1 MGPLCFF
8 SGSRQDDFVFPFL
21 TRPQEAGHKLSGHTT
36 RSMSAL
42 AHVDLQEEALEDKNT
57 QISQARLYGPAK
69 SAMNTAVSLL
79 QVKEE
84 LTSMKEASAKQ
95 QDSDKMGKGKASS
108 FCFPLSARINCRM
121 PKVWAFLPS

>member
-1 MGPLCFF
+1 MGPLFF
-8 SGSRQDDFVFPFL
+8 VKDDFLFFPFL
-21 TRPQEAGHKLSGHTT
+21 TRPQEAGHKLSGHT

-42 AHVDLQEEALEDKNT
+42 HVDLQEEALEDKNT
-57 QISQARLYGPAK
+57 QISQAHLYGPAK